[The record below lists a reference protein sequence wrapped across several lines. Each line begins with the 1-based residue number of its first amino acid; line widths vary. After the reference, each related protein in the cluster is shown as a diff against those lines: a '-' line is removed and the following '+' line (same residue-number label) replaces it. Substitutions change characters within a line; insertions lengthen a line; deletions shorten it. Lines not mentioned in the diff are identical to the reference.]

1 MGFYTTTSL
10 NRYAN
15 LGHPSENDDSLS
27 DYWERI
33 HDTYIENQK
42 SLEIAKKHGVS
53 LSVETSQECYQLLFV
68 IHNEGSEITNHFY
81 EDEFWDLPD
90 IKDDET
96 FFQRSEDFI
105 KEFVSVFPEFE
116 GCEFG
121 TVGKRFSASS

>member
-15 LGHPSENDDSLS
+15 LGSPGENDDSLG

-33 HDTYIENQK
+33 NDTYIENEK
-42 SLEIAKKHGVS
+42 SLELAQKYGVS
-53 LSVETSQECYQLLFV
+53 LSVETSQERYQLLFV
-68 IHNEGSEITNHFY
+68 IHNAGSEIQSHFY
-81 EDEFWDLPD
+81 ADEFWDLPD
-90 IKDDET
+90 VKDDET

-105 KEFVSVFPEFE
+105 KEFVSAFPEFE

-121 TVGKRFSASS
+121 TVSKRFSASS